1 MRRAAWLAAALLA
14 GACAHPLEGRIW
26 SSREARFVA
35 EPELVQALARSSYR
49 LLGETHDN
57 AIHHALRARLIRE
70 LGRERPPMAVVF
82 EQFEADAN
90 GALSHAQALGAD
102 AEKLASAG
110 SLDRKGWRWP
120 LHRPLIEAALENR
133 MPVRGGN
140 LPRGAARA
148 IAGGTRAADLGAA
161 DWNEAREQAL
171 RRVLAEGH
179 CAPVP
184 EPLLT
189 GMVRAQRARD
199 ASLAFALQAAGPRA
213 ILIAGN
219 GHVRRDHGVPIHL
232 GSHAVSVGFVEAR
245 DGATEPAAY
254 EAALY
259 DYVWFTAA
267 AARGDPCAAGR

>member
-1 MRRAAWLAAALLA
+1 LALLLLE
-14 GACAHPLEGRIW
+14 ACAHPLEGKIW

-35 EPELVQALARSSYR
+35 EPELAQALARSSYR

-57 AIHHALRARLIRE
+57 AAHHELRARLIRQMA
-70 LGRERPPMAVVF
+70 RERRRMAVVF
-82 EQFEADAN
+82 EQFDLGVDAEL
-90 GALSHAQALGAD
+90 ARAQAAGAD
-102 AEKLASAG
+102 AEALADAG
-110 SLDRKGWRWP
+110 KLDRKGWRWP
-120 LHRPLIEAALENR
+120 LHKPLVEAAIESRL
-133 MPVRGGN
+133 PVRGGN
-140 LPRGAARA
+140 LPREEARA
-148 IAGGTRAADLGAA
+148 VARGTREADLGAA
-161 DWNEAREQAL
+161 PWNDAREQGM
-171 RRVLAEGH
+171 RRVLSEGH

-199 ASLAFALQAAGPRA
+199 ASLAYALLAAGPKA

-232 GSHAVSVGFVEAR
+232 GDGALSVGFVEVR

-267 AARGDPCAAGR
+267 AARGDPCAAAR